1 MKKADVGIIGGGL
14 AGLAAAIEMAKAGL
28 KVVLWEKKSY
38 PFHRVCGEYIS
49 MESWSYLKHLGL
61 PLDLMDLPIIK
72 RLKVSV
78 PSGNELEHRLE
89 LGGFGISRFSIDHEL
104 AKIALDEGVDLVENC
119 LVREAS
125 YQDGCHRVETA
136 LGNYK
141 VELLVGAQGKRSNM
155 DKAWKRKFIQKP
167 LKDHQNFTAVK
178 YHLEA
183 DLPDDLIGLHLF
195 EGGYCGISKVEGEN
209 TYCMCYLTL
218 ASSIKKA
225 GGIKELEEQ
234 VLSKNPY
241 LKKYMAF
248 PRLFEKAE
256 VIAQVNFSS
265 KSKIE
270 EHAFMLGDTAG
281 LIVPLCGNG
290 MSMAFHAA
298 YFWSDLAKAYFKKE
312 INRKEF
318 ELAYQNEWKKAFS
331 KRLQMSKMLQ
341 KLFYKL
347 SWTEGAIKLLSRS
360 EKLSS
365 FLIKQT
371 HGKPFYHGL
380 K

>member
-14 AGLAAAIEMAKAGL
+14 AGLAAAIEMAKAGY
-28 KVVLWEKKSY
+28 KVVLWEKKTY

-49 MESWSYLKHLGL
+49 MESWAYLKHLGL
-61 PLDLMDLPIIK
+61 PLDLMDLPMIR

-78 PSGNELEHRLE
+78 PSGNELIHHLG
-89 LGGFGISRFSIDHEL
+89 LGGFGVSRFMLDYEL
-104 AKIALDEGVDLVENC
+104 AQIAKNEGVDLIENC
-119 LVREAS
+119 NVSKATYLNS
-125 YQDGCHRVETA
+125 CHMVQTS
-136 LGNYK
+136 LGDFQ
-141 VELLVGAQGKRSNM
+141 VELLIGAQGKRSNM
-155 DKAWKRKFIQKP
+155 DKAWKRDFIQKP
-167 LKDHQNFTAVK
+167 LKDYQNFTAVK

-209 TYCMCYLTL
+209 TYCLCYLTL

-241 LKKYMAF
+241 LKKYIAF
-248 PRLFEKAE
+248 PRLYEKAE
-256 VIAQVNFSS
+256 VISQVNFGS

-298 YFWSDLAKAYFKKE
+298 YFWSKLAKAYFNKE
-312 INRKEF
+312 INRKDF
-318 ELAYQNEWKKAFS
+318 EIAYHKEWKKAFH
-331 KRLQMSKMLQ
+331 KRLQMGKILQ
-341 KLFYKL
+341 RLFYKL
-347 SWTEGAIKLLSRS
+347 DWTEAAIKLLSGS
-360 EKLSS
+360 KKLSG

-371 HGKPFYHGL
+371 HGKPFYHG
-380 K
+380 